1 VTDHDWPFGP
11 YPARGLRSI
20 GPHVTAF
27 HGAGWPYPNSAV
39 VRGRDGVLVFDANL
53 PWIAPVLRD
62 ALDGDSSAPPLTH
75 LVLSHAHGD
84 HSHGASWFAPPA
96 RASARA
102 FTRDQLAAYSDE
114 DRREEADFYADAF
127 AGAAEAYR
135 DLRIV
140 VPQEVVEEEQTI
152 DLGGVTV
159 RLVPEPVA
167 HTAGDLWAVVEPDGI
182 VLAGDLWCNEVEGY
196 LGDGSVAGEV
206 AAIGHLRD
214 AGGVCLPGHGP
225 SGVIAPDDPL
235 QRYARWILARTAE
248 GMEAGLSGED
258 LQRDVRA
265 DYDGGVGATFGFR
278 AYPRPGFL
286 EEAVESVEAAAR
298 VSG

>member
-11 YPARGLRSI
+11 YPAGGLRQL

-27 HGAGWPYPNSAV
+27 HGEGWPYPNSAI
-39 VRGRDGVLVFDANL
+39 VRGRDGLLVFDANL
-53 PWIAPVLRD
+53 PWIAPVLRAALNED
-62 ALDGDSSAPPLTH
+62 AASTPLTH

-84 HSHGASWFAPPA
+84 HAHGASLFAPPA
-96 RASARA
+96 RTWSRG

-114 DRREEADFYADAF
+114 DRAEEIDFYSDMF
-127 AGAAEAYR
+127 AGAADAYR

-140 VPQEVVEEEQTI
+140 VPDEIVETERVI

-225 SGVIAPDDPL
+225 PGEIMPGDPL
-235 QRYARWILARTAE
+235 QRYAEWILERTAV

-265 DYDGGVGATFGFR
+265 EYNGGADEMFGFR
-278 AYPRPGFL
+278 VYPRPGFL
-286 EEAVESVEAAAR
+286 EEAVASVEEASR
-298 VSG
+298 VSQ

>member
-1 VTDHDWPFGP
+1 MTEHDWPFGT
-11 YPARGLRSI
+11 YPPGGLRQL

-39 VRGRDGVLVFDANL
+39 IRGRDGLLVFDANL
-53 PWIAPVLRD
+53 PWIAPVLRA
-62 ALDGDSSAPPLTH
+62 ALDEDTSAPPLTH

-84 HSHGASWFAPPA
+84 HAHGASWFAPPA
-96 RASARA
+96 RAWARA

-114 DRREEADFYADAF
+114 DREEEVDFYADVF
-127 AGAAEAYR
+127 AGAADAYR

-140 VPQEVVEEEQTI
+140 VPEEIVEAERTI
-152 DLGGVTV
+152 DLGGVAV
-159 RLVPEPVA
+159 RLVPEPLA

-225 SGVIAPDDPL
+225 PGAITPGDPL
-235 QRYARWILARTAE
+235 QRYAEWILERTAE
-248 GMEAGLSGED
+248 GMGAGLSGAD
-258 LQRDVRA
+258 LQHDVRA
-265 DYDGGVGATFGFR
+265 VYDGGVSETFGFR
-278 AYPRPGFL
+278 VYPRPGFL
-286 EEAVESVEAAAR
+286 EAAVESVEEAAR
-298 VSG
+298 V